1 MTLKATTL
9 LALISIQITFAANY
23 LFSKVVMKD
32 LPPLVWGAF
41 RTVATMLLLF
51 LVLFLKNQVNVS
63 LAYKN
68 LGPLIIFSVLGVVL
82 NQAAFLSG
90 LHLTT
95 AANSGLINTLIPVF
109 TVLWVTLWKHE
120 RLSQLRWMG
129 FALALL
135 GVLFLQ
141 DFSRLSISSKSAVG
155 DGLTVFNAFC
165 YSWFLFLSPNYF
177 KNHPPLWLT
186 AWLFFFGSIGLVAI
200 SFPQWGTVS
209 GTSLSTQT
217 LWYVFWGVLVGNLI
231 PYLLISYV
239 LTKAPSSVISQFI
252 YLQALIAAFLGWMFL
267 DEKLSLN
274 TFLSALFI
282 FTGLYLSVLFKR
294 KASSP

>member
-1 MTLKATTL
+1 MTLKTTTL

-23 LFSKVVMKD
+23 LFSKVVMKA

-51 LVLFLKNQVNVS
+51 LVLILKNEVNVS

-68 LGPLIIFSVLGVVL
+68 IRPLLVFSVLGVVL

-95 AANSGLINTLIPVF
+95 AANSGLINALIPVF
-109 TVLWVTLWKHE
+109 TVVWVTLSKQE
-120 RLSQLRWMG
+120 RFSKLRWMG

-135 GVLFLQ
+135 GVLFLP
-141 DFSRLSISSKSAVG
+141 DFSRLAVSSKTAVG

-177 KNHPPLWLT
+177 KKHSPLWLT
-186 AWLFFFGSIGLVAI
+186 AWLFFFGSIGLMAI
-200 SFPQWGTVS
+200 SLPQWGTVS
-209 GTSLSTQT
+209 WTSLSTHT
-217 LWYVFWGVLVGNLI
+217 LWYVFFGVLIGNLI

-239 LTKAPSSVISQFI
+239 LAKAPSSVISQFI
-252 YLQALIAAFLGWMFL
+252 YLQALIAGFLGWMFL
-267 DEKLSLN
+267 DEKLSVR

-282 FTGLYLSVLFKR
+282 FTGLYLSVIFK
-294 KASSP
+294 KKVSSK